1 MPEQVNDQLFGALQL
16 RKIKDTYA
24 MNLPGI
30 TFNEA
35 DGKLLLVSQPL
46 PDRLPID
53 SNLLHALLIQEGY
66 GDCLL
71 DEAAINNAANLCNV
85 QQTPFGLEV
94 AQRLDATL
102 AVLIEL
108 GDMAATLTIGCAHG
122 GKPAK
127 PPDVLAALAQAGV
140 TFGIDEA
147 AVLQACQ
154 AGLCN
159 ALVVARGQMAQ
170 DGHDAVFEALIS
182 DTVDRAPKL
191 NEQGLIDYREHGD
204 IPVVAAGAA
213 LMRRTPATQGVPGKT
228 VKGQVLAALAG
239 HDAGFALKLDGA
251 EISAGNANLLVAAV
265 SGQPVLVTAGV
276 MVEPILHVKE
286 VNMATGNIHFDGT
299 VHVAGEVVQGMK
311 VQASGDIVVDGM
323 VDGGQLDAGGN
334 IQVAGGLIAH
344 AKLHAGGSVTARFA
358 EGAQITAGTVIVIGD
373 MVIDCDLH
381 SLNQIIIGSN
391 SPQRGR
397 LVGGSTAAAL
407 LLRVPL
413 LGSSKAGTT
422 KVVVGTN
429 PELEARYAA
438 LLARIESEKAV
449 EANLD
454 KLIKQLKAIGDPKHM
469 LDRVKAS
476 RQHAVQVWGAS
487 LAEKQTLEHELELAL
502 SARVEVS
509 LGVQGVV
516 DLMFGHKSVP
526 LRREFEAG
534 SFSMNQQAQVLFT
547 DTAGNS
553 LVLNT

>member
-1 MPEQVNDQLFGALQL
+1 
-16 RKIKDTYA
+16 

-35 DGKLLLVSQPL
+35 DGQVLLVSQPL

-66 GDCLL
+66 GDCQL
-71 DEAAINNAANLCNV
+71 DETAISNAANLCNV

-94 AQRLDATL
+94 ARRIDAML
-102 AVLIEL
+102 AVHVEL
-108 GDMAATLTIGCAHG
+108 GDMTAMLNITAARG
-122 GKPAK
+122 GKPVTV
-127 PPDVLAALAQAGV
+127 PDVLAALTQAGV
-140 TFGIDEA
+140 CFGMDEI
-147 AVLQACQ
+147 AVAQACQ
-154 AGLCN
+154 VGVCH

-170 DGHDAVFEALIS
+170 DGRDAVFEALIS

-204 IPVVAAGAA
+204 VVVVAAGTA
-213 LMRRTPATQGVPGKT
+213 LMRRTPATPGVPGKT

-239 HDAGFALKLDGA
+239 HDAGFAPKLDGA
-251 EISAGNANLLVAAV
+251 EICAADANVLIASV
-265 SGQPVLVTAGV
+265 SGQPVRVSAGV
-276 MVEPILHVKE
+276 MVEPVLRLKE

-299 VHVAGEVVQGMK
+299 VHVAGEVIQGMK

-358 EGAQITAGTVIVIGD
+358 EGAQITAGTVIVMGD

-397 LVGGSTAAAL
+397 LVGGTTAAAL

-413 LGSSKAGTT
+413 LGSNKAGTT
-422 KVVVGTN
+422 KVVVGSN

-438 LLARIESEKAV
+438 LLARIESEKSV

-454 KLIKQLKAIGDPKHM
+454 KLIRQLKAIGDPKHM
-469 LDRVKAS
+469 LERVKAS
-476 RQHAVQVWGAS
+476 RQHAVQVWGQS

-502 SARVEVS
+502 AARVEVTV
-509 LGVQGVV
+509 GVQGAV
-516 DLMFGHKSVP
+516 DLMFGHKPVP
-526 LRREFEAG
+526 LRQEFDAG
-534 SFSMNQQAQVLFT
+534 SFSMNAQAQVLFT
-547 DTAGNS
+547 DAAGQV
-553 LVLNT
+553 LVV

>member
-1 MPEQVNDQLFGALQL
+1 
-16 RKIKDTYA
+16 

-35 DGKLLLVSQPL
+35 DGKVLLVSQPL

-53 SNLLHALLIQEGY
+53 SNVLHALLIQEGY

-71 DEAAINNAANLCNV
+71 DEAAISNAANLCNV

-94 AQRLDATL
+94 ARRMDAVL
-102 AVLIEL
+102 AVHVEL
-108 GDMAATLTIGCAHG
+108 GDMAATLNIVAARG
-122 GKPAK
+122 GKPASV
-127 PPDVLAALAQAGV
+127 PDVLAALAQAGV
-140 TFGIDEA
+140 TFGIDQA
-147 AVLQACQ
+147 AVAQACQ
-154 AGLCN
+154 VGQCS
-159 ALVVARGQMAQ
+159 ALVVARGQAAQ
-170 DGHDAVFEALIS
+170 DGQDAVFEALIS

-204 IPVVAAGAA
+204 IPVVAAGTA
-213 LMRRTPATQGVPGKT
+213 LMRRTPATPGVPGKT

-251 EISAGNANLLVAAV
+251 ELCASDANLLVASV
-265 SGQPVLVTAGV
+265 SGQPVRVTAGV
-276 MVEPILHVKE
+276 MVEPILRVKE

-299 VHVAGEVVQGMK
+299 VHVAGEVIQGMK
-311 VQASGDIVVDGM
+311 VQASGDIVVDGL

-334 IQVAGGLIAH
+334 ILVAGGLIAH

-358 EGAQITAGTVIVIGD
+358 EGAQITAGTVIAIGD

-397 LVGGSTAAAL
+397 LVGGITAAAL

-413 LGSSKAGTT
+413 LGSRKAGNT
-422 KVVVGTN
+422 KVVIGTN

-438 LLARIESEKAV
+438 LLTRIESERAV

-476 RQHAVQVWGAS
+476 RQHAVQVWGQS
-487 LAEKQTLEHELELAL
+487 LAEKQTLEHELALAL

-509 LGVQGVV
+509 LGVEGAV
-516 DLMFGHKSVP
+516 DLMFGHKPVS

-534 SFSMNQQAQVLFT
+534 SFSMNAQAQVLFT

-553 LVLNT
+553 LPLTT

>member
-1 MPEQVNDQLFGALQL
+1 
-16 RKIKDTYA
+16 

-35 DGKLLLVSQPL
+35 DGKVLLVSQPL
-46 PDRLPID
+46 PERLPVD
-53 SNLLHALLIQEGY
+53 STVLHALLIQEGY
-66 GDCLL
+66 GGCQL
-71 DEAAINNAANLCNV
+71 DEAAISNAANLCNV

-94 AQRLDATL
+94 AQRIDAVLAVHVELDDMVATL
-102 AVLIEL
+102 N
-108 GDMAATLTIGCAHG
+108 MTAARG
-122 GKPAK
+122 GKPASV
-127 PPDVLAALAQAGV
+127 PDVLAVLAQAGV
-140 TFGIDEA
+140 VFGIDED
-147 AVLQACQ
+147 AVAQACQ
-154 AGLCN
+154 AGACS
-159 ALVVARGQMAQ
+159 ALVVARGSVAQ
-170 DGHDAVFEALIS
+170 DGHDASFEALVADS
-182 DTVDRAPKL
+182 VDRAPKL

-204 IPVVAAGAA
+204 IPVVAAGTP
-213 LMRRTPATQGVPGKT
+213 LMRRTPATPGVPGKT

-239 HDAGFALKLDGA
+239 HDSSFAPKLDGA
-251 EISAGNANLLVAAV
+251 EISAADANLLVASV
-265 SGQPVLVTAGV
+265 SGQPVRVTNGV
-276 MVEPILHVKE
+276 MVEPILRIKE

-299 VHVAGEVVQGMK
+299 VHVAGEVIQGMK

-397 LVGGSTAAAL
+397 LVGGVTAAAL

-413 LGSSKAGTT
+413 LGSGKAGTT

-429 PELEARYAA
+429 PELEARYSA

-454 KLIKQLKAIGDPKHM
+454 KLVKQLKAIGDPKHM

-502 SARVEVS
+502 TARVEVS
-509 LGVQGVV
+509 LGVEGAV

-534 SFSMNQQAQVLFT
+534 SFSMDQQAQVLFT

-553 LVLNT
+553 LTLTT

>member
-1 MPEQVNDQLFGALQL
+1 
-16 RKIKDTYA
+16 
-24 MNLPGI
+24 MNLLGI

-35 DGKLLLVSQPL
+35 DGKVLLVSQPL
-46 PDRLPID
+46 PDRPQVD
-53 SNLLHALLIQEGY
+53 SRLLHSLLIQEGF

-71 DEAAINNAANLCNV
+71 DEAAISEAANLCNV
-85 QQTPFGLEV
+85 QQSPFGKEV
-94 AQRLDATL
+94 ARRIDATM
-102 AVLIEL
+102 AVHIEL
-108 GDMAATLTIGCAHG
+108 DDMTATLNITAARG
-122 GKPAK
+122 GKPASA
-127 PPDVLAALAQAGV
+127 PDVMAALAQAGV
-140 TFGIDEA
+140 TFGIDQV
-147 AVLQACQ
+147 AVVQACQ

-159 ALVVARGQMAQ
+159 ALVIARGQSAQ
-170 DGHDAVFEALIS
+170 DGIDAVFESLIS
-182 DTVDRAPKL
+182 ETVDRAPKL

-204 IPVVAAGAA
+204 IAVVAADTA
-213 LMRRTPATQGVPGKT
+213 LMRRIPATPGVPGKT

-239 HDAGFALKLDGA
+239 RDAGFATKLDGA
-251 EISAGNANLLVAAV
+251 EISADDANLLVASV
-265 SGQPVLVTAGV
+265 SGQPVHVTAGI
-276 MVEPILHVKE
+276 MVESILRVKE
-286 VNMATGNIHFDGT
+286 VNMATGNIHYEGT
-299 VHVAGEVVQGMK
+299 VHVAGEVIQGMK

-358 EGAQITAGTVIVIGD
+358 EGAQITAGTVIAIDD

-397 LVGGSTAAAL
+397 LVGGTTAAAL
-407 LLRVPL
+407 LLQVPL

-422 KVVVGTN
+422 KVVLGTN

-454 KLIKQLKAIGDPKHM
+454 KLVKQLKAIGDPKHM

-476 RQHAVQVWGAS
+476 RQHAVQVWGQS

-502 SARVEVS
+502 TARVEVS
-509 LGVQGVV
+509 IGVAGAV
-516 DLMFGHKSVP
+516 DLMFGHQPVH

-534 SFSMNQQAQVLFT
+534 SFSMNEQSQVLFT
-547 DTAGNS
+547 DLAGNE
-553 LVLNT
+553 LVLTAK

>member
-1 MPEQVNDQLFGALQL
+1 MAPGRLAGGKNN
-16 RKIKDTYA
+16 DTYD

-30 TFNEA
+30 TLNEA
-35 DGKLLLVSQPL
+35 DGKVLLLSQPL
-46 PDRLPID
+46 PDRLPVD
-53 SNLLHALLIQEGY
+53 ANLLHALLIQEGF
-66 GDCLL
+66 GDCWL
-71 DEAAINNAANLCNV
+71 DEAAISNAVNLCNV

-94 AQRLDATL
+94 ARRVDATL
-102 AVLIEL
+102 AVHIEL
-108 GDMAATLTIGCAHG
+108 DDMAATLNITAARG
-122 GKPAK
+122 GKPACV
-127 PPDVLAALAQAGV
+127 PDVLTALAHAGV
-140 TFGIDEA
+140 SFGMDDA
-147 AVLQACQ
+147 AVAQACQ
-154 AGLCN
+154 AGVCS
-159 ALVVARGQMAQ
+159 ALVVARGQVPQ
-170 DGHDAVFEALIS
+170 DGHDAIFEALIS

-204 IPVVAAGAA
+204 IPVVAVGAA
-213 LMRRTPATQGVPGKT
+213 LMRRTPATPGVPGKT

-239 HDAGFALKLDGA
+239 HDAGFAPKLEGVETASDD
-251 EISAGNANLLVAAV
+251 ANVLVASV

-276 MVEPILHVKE
+276 MVEPILRVKD

-299 VHVAGEVVQGMK
+299 VHVAGEVTQGMK

-323 VDGGQLDAGGN
+323 VDGGLLDAGGN
-334 IQVAGGLIAH
+334 IQVSGGLIAH

-358 EGAQITAGTVIVIGD
+358 EGAHITAGTVIAVGD
-373 MVIDCDLH
+373 MVIDCDMH

-397 LVGGSTAAAL
+397 LVGGTTAAAL

-413 LGSSKAGTT
+413 LGSNKAGTT

-454 KLIKQLKAIGDPKHM
+454 KLVKQLKAIGDPKH
-469 LDRVKAS
+469 LLERVKAS

-502 SARVEVS
+502 TARVEVS
-509 LGVQGVV
+509 VGVEGAV
-516 DLMFGHKSVP
+516 DLMFGHKPVS
-526 LRREFEAG
+526 LRREFDAG
-534 SFSMNQQAQVLFT
+534 SFSMNEQRQILFT
-547 DTAGNS
+547 DLTGNG
-553 LVLNT
+553 LVVAAS

>member
-1 MPEQVNDQLFGALQL
+1 
-16 RKIKDTYA
+16 

-66 GDCLL
+66 GDCQL
-71 DEAAINNAANLCNV
+71 DEAAISNAANLCNV

-94 AQRLDATL
+94 ARRVDAVL
-102 AVLIEL
+102 AVHVDL
-108 GDMAATLTIGCAHG
+108 GDMSASLNITAARG
-122 GKPAK
+122 GKAASV
-127 PPDVLAALAQAGV
+127 PDVLAALAQAGV
-140 TFGIDEA
+140 TFGIDETA
-147 AVLQACQ
+147 IAQACE
-154 AGLCN
+154 AGVCN
-159 ALVVARGQMAQ
+159 ALVVARGQVAQ
-170 DGHDAVFEALIS
+170 DGQDAVFEALIA

-204 IPVVAAGAA
+204 IAVVAAGTA
-213 LMRRTPATQGVPGKT
+213 LMRRTPATPGVPGKT

-239 HDAGFALKLDGA
+239 HDAGFAPKLDGA
-251 EISAGNANLLVAAV
+251 EISPGDANLLIASV
-265 SGQPVLVTAGV
+265 SGQPVRVTNGV
-276 MVEPILHVKE
+276 MVEPILRLKE

-397 LVGGSTAAAL
+397 LVGGVTAAAL

-413 LGSSKAGTT
+413 LGSTKAGTT

-454 KLIKQLKAIGDPKHM
+454 KLVKQLKAIGDPKHM

-502 SARVEVS
+502 SARIEVS
-509 LGVQGVV
+509 MGVEGAV
-516 DLMFGHKSVP
+516 DLMFGHKPVP

-534 SFSMNQQAQVLFT
+534 SFSMNEQAQVLFS